1 MKNRFTENEQK
12 WIFRLAFAVIILSWL
27 SIKISMPALPRLSE
41 VFHSTPGSVKLSVTI
56 FFIFFALSQPIW
68 GGITQKIGC
77 RPTLLIGMLVCI
89 AGSLIA
95 MLAFDLPT
103 YIIGRS
109 LEGLGMGSASPVGRT
124 LLTDVYERKDLARSL
139 GTISGT
145 AATMPALAPIV
156 GGHLL
161 TWIDW
166 RAIFGFFLMLSVL
179 YLVLAFRYLPETRF
193 SSDKDLRPTTPKLLG
208 YYLSILKDTKFWG
221 YALCYAVMTGGL
233 IGYYSAAPYWFVS
246 QLGIS
251 ANHYAFLTIPTVV
264 LYIFGLFVNRMLL
277 KRYDLEK
284 LLFLGITLAVL
295 TAIIT
300 FGLAFINVS
309 GLIVIIVLLSSFGFS
324 AGLVMP
330 AVNAGAMA
338 EFKEVA
344 GPASALLVMTVF
356 GTSAI
361 TASWAMRININSLWP
376 IALYLGVLSLIGLFA
391 NFYWVWIPYRNKI
404 RGKINLGVQ

>member
-1 MKNRFTENEQK
+1 MSNNFTEHEQK
-12 WIFRLAFAVIILSWL
+12 WVFGLAFAVIILSWM
-27 SIKISMPALPRLSE
+27 SIKISMPALPTLSE
-41 VFHSTPGSVKLSVTI
+41 VFHSTPGGVKLSVTI
-56 FFIFFALSQPIW
+56 FFVFFALSQPIW

-77 RPTLLIGMLVCI
+77 RPTLLIGILVSI

-95 MLAFDLPT
+95 MLAFNLPT
-103 YIIGRS
+103 YIIGRT

-124 LLTDVYERKDLARSL
+124 LLTDVFDRKDLARSM

-145 AATMPALAPIV
+145 ASTMPALAPIV
-156 GGHLL
+156 GGYLL

-166 RAIFGFFLMLSVL
+166 RAIFGFFLILSVL
-179 YLVLAFRYLPETRF
+179 YLVLAFRDLPETRF
-193 SSDKDLRPTTPKLLG
+193 HSDKDARPTTPQLFG
-208 YYLSILKDTKFWG
+208 YYLSILRNSKFWG

-246 QLGIS
+246 QLGI
-251 ANHYAFLTIPTVV
+251 AADHYAFLTVPTVV

-277 KRYDLEK
+277 RRYDLEK
-284 LLFLGITLAVL
+284 LLSLGITLAVL
-295 TAIIT
+295 TAIVSL
-300 FGLAFINVS
+300 GLAIINVS
-309 GLIVIIVLLSSFGFS
+309 GLIVIIVLLSLFGFS

-338 EFKEVA
+338 EFKKVA

-356 GTSAI
+356 GTSSI
-361 TASWAMRININSLWP
+361 TATWAMRINIDTLWP

-391 NFYWVWIPYRNKI
+391 NFFWVWLPYRNKA
-404 RGKINLGVQ
+404 

>member
-1 MKNRFTENEQK
+1 MNNKFTEHEQK
-12 WIFRLAFAVIILSWL
+12 WVFGLAFAVIILSWM

-41 VFHSTPGSVKLSVTI
+41 VFHSTPGGVKLSVTI

-68 GGITQKIGC
+68 GGIAQKIGC
-77 RPTLLIGMLVCI
+77 RPTLLIGILVSI

-103 YIIGRS
+103 YIIGRT
-109 LEGLGMGSASPVGRT
+109 LEGLGMGSASPVART
-124 LLTDVYERKDLARSL
+124 LLTDVFDRKDLARSM

-145 AATMPALAPIV
+145 ASTMPALAPIV
-156 GGHLL
+156 GGYLL

-166 RAIFGFFLMLSVL
+166 RAIFGFFLILSVL
-179 YLVLAFRYLPETRF
+179 YVVLAFRDLPETRF
-193 SSDKDLRPTTPKLLG
+193 HSDKDPRPTTPQLFG
-208 YYLSILKDTKFWG
+208 FYLSILKNTSFWG
-221 YALCYAVMTGGL
+221 YALCYAVMTGGM

-246 QLGIS
+246 QLGIA
-251 ANHYAFLTIPTVV
+251 ANHYAFLTLPTVV
-264 LYIFGLFVNRMLL
+264 FYIFGLFVNRMLL

-284 LLFLGITLAVL
+284 LLFLGISMAVL
-295 TAIIT
+295 TAIVT
-300 FGLAFINVS
+300 LGLAFINVS
-309 GLIVIIVLLSSFGFS
+309 GLIVIMVLLSLFGFS

-338 EFKEVA
+338 EFKKVA

-356 GTSAI
+356 GTSSI
-361 TASWAMRININSLWP
+361 TASWAMRINIDTLWP

-391 NFYWVWIPYRNKI
+391 NFFWVWLPYKNKV
-404 RGKINLGVQ
+404 RVQK